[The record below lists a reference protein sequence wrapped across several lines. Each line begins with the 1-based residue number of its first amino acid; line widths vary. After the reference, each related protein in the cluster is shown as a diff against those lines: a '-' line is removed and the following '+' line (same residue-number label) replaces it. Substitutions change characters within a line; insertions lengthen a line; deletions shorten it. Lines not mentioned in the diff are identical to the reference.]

1 MNNIKIL
8 VGNKEDIPTKYLEQ
22 LFALQQQEEEE
33 KWGILP
39 SEIELFRKKW
49 KVREVYWIKQLR
61 AVAINSEDLVV
72 GFGNIGWHIKYENL
86 DRGWFS
92 VYVVKEHRRKG
103 IGKSML
109 KALITKP
116 PEQIK
121 FIYAGSV
128 LGSDDEFFLRKIK
141 KDNDYQEKRNV
152 AELTEFNVNNVREE
166 ANKLLK
172 KAKEKGYRVVK
183 VKNMTFEEHVD
194 IDEFISVAQQIWNDM
209 PREKLT
215 YEDHTLTPERYK
227 EIYDIEMLHGDNYY
241 SFLCI
246 HEETTKPIGYT
257 IFSTNPFHKQVVW
270 QDDTGIIP
278 EHRGKGL
285 GLMLKYQALLHL
297 LEETDAK
304 YWITGNA
311 GSNEYMIKIN
321 KTLKHKLWMTEV
333 EFELKREEIEKYLKS

>member
-1 MNNIKIL
+1 MNNVKVL

-72 GFGNIGWHIKYENL
+72 GFGNIGWHIKHENL

-92 VYVVKEHRRKG
+92 VYVVKEYRRKG
-103 IGKSML
+103 IGKSMF
-109 KALITKP
+109 KSLITKP
-116 PEQIK
+116 PKQIK

-128 LGSDDEFFLRKIK
+128 LGSDAEFFLRKIK
-141 KDNDYQEKRNV
+141 KDNDYQEKRYV
-152 AELTEFNVNNVREE
+152 AELTEFNVNNVRAE
-166 ANKLLK
+166 ANKLLEE
-172 KAKEKGYRVVK
+172 AKEKSYRVVE

-194 IDEFISVAQQIWNDM
+194 IEEFIIVTQQIWNDM
-209 PREKLT
+209 PKEKLT
-215 YEDHTLTPERYK
+215 YENHILTPERYK
-227 EIYDIEMLHGDNYY
+227 EMYDIEMLHGNNYY
-241 SFLCI
+241 SFLCL
-246 HEETTKPIGYT
+246 HEETNKAVGFTT
-257 IFSTNPFHKQVVW
+257 FNTNPYHKQVAW

-321 KTLKHKLWMTEV
+321 KILNHKLWMTEL